1 MSGNN
6 QISSQNLYWLN
17 TISILIENLSI
28 YLVVFNVINKRSVL
42 IYCTEYPNASVA
54 LQEWY
59 YEISRK
65 SFSTFNELK
74 MSYGNASLV
83 GDDRVVFNI
92 SGNHYRLVVRIVF
105 DFKTI
110 QIKWFGSHA
119 EYDKIDVLKIKFKK
133 KK

>member
-1 MSGNN
+1 M
-6 QISSQNLYWLN
+6 
-17 TISILIENLSI
+17 
-28 YLVVFNVINKRSVL
+28 FNIINKRSVL
-42 IYCTEYPNASVA
+42 IYCSEYPKASVA

-65 SFSTFNELK
+65 SFSNFNELK

-83 GDDRVVFNI
+83 EDDRVVFNI
-92 SGNHYRLVVRIVF
+92 LGNHYRLVVRIVF